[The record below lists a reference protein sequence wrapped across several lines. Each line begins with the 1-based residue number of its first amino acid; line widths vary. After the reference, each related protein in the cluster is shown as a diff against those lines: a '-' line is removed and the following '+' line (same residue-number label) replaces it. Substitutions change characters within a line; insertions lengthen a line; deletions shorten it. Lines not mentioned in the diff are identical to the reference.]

1 VEKTDAEAAKD
12 YTRVTGIKLQDAA
25 VGKQA
30 VAAEAEQEGSTVP
43 VTSAEQQLKAATE
56 VLASLERNGILGK
69 IDTVD
74 VSDLSR
80 LAMWYEDR
88 YEVNLGDAE
97 RMDHKIAS
105 MKAAIQKMGEYQTG
119 YLDVS
124 FTTWPD
130 QVYHRPF
137 E

>member
-1 VEKTDAEAAKD
+1 
-12 YTRVTGIKLQDAA
+12 LQNTTI
-25 VGKQA
+25 GKQA
-30 VAAEAEQEGSTVP
+30 VAAETEQEGSTALAIP
-43 VTSAEQQLKAATE
+43 AEQQLKAATE

-69 IDTVD
+69 IDVLD

-97 RMDHKIAS
+97 RMDHKVAS

-119 YLDVS
+119 YLEVS
-124 FTTWPD
+124 FTTWPN